1 MPGVAQ
7 RMEPSQ
13 GRAGN
18 VIRLHAP
25 ANVRQPGAQEAPV
38 ALSFVRLVERQLQ
51 ACRRYGAGMAV
62 VAIRLDGLAELGAR
76 HGEEV
81 QERLMDLALQR
92 LKGRLRGTDTLA
104 RIGDDAFGVALFHVN
119 SPVVSAIEARLF
131 DELSAP
137 YRVGEVSVEVMAM
150 TGAAVFPRAGLTASE
165 LVDSAQQALQE
176 KCA

>member
-25 ANVRQPGAQEAPV
+25 VDARGPAAPEAPV

-51 ACRRYGAGMAV
+51 ACRRYGAGLAV
-62 VAIRLDGLAELGAR
+62 VAIRLEGLAEVGER
-76 HGEEV
+76 HGKEV
-81 QERLMDLALQR
+81 QERLLELASQR

-150 TGAAVFPRAGLTASE
+150 TGAAVFPRAGLTAGE
-165 LVDSAQQALQE
+165 LVASAEQALQD